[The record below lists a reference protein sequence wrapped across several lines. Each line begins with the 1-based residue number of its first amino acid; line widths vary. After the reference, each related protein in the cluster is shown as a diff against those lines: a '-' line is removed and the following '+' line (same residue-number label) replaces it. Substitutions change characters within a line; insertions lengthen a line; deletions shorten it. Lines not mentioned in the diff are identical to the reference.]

1 MFEERFMTTPEGP
14 TESSLVEPTPAPV
27 PDEPVQAP
35 AADAPEPGAARS
47 RSRKVAQ
54 VAGIVGIVVCLL
66 LAGVVLL
73 GRAWLADGLDQVFAA
88 GDAAFE
94 TGIATIDEAG
104 ARVADRTAE
113 LNDLVGAL
121 EATAA
126 DSPVPAALAARV
138 VSLGDRYDELRER
151 YVALRDRI
159 RSAVRYV
166 RLVDRLVPAV
176 TLPAEPAAPLA
187 ELDARIT
194 ALDERISSLRAPA
207 FVAGK
212 AQDVAVAVSG
222 LRSRAGELVASAGT
236 VRTAVVDMRAKVA
249 EVGGSID
256 MLLWIAAGGV
266 LFVLAYIAILNGVI
280 VWLARR

>member
-1 MFEERFMTTPEGP
+1 M
-14 TESSLVEPTPAPV
+14 ESMPVMPGPAPATTET
-27 PDEPVQAP
+27 PPRAP
-35 AADAPEPGAARS
+35 RS
-47 RSRKVAQ
+47 RGQKVAQ
-54 VAGIVGIVVCLL
+54 VAGIIGIVVCLL
-66 LAGVVLL
+66 LAVLVLL

-94 TGIATIDEAG
+94 TGISAIDDTG
-104 ARVADRTAE
+104 ARLTGRAAE

-176 TLPAEPAAPLA
+176 TLPPEPTAPLA
-187 ELDARIT
+187 DLDARIV
-194 ALDERISSLRAPA
+194 ALDEGITSLRAVA
-207 FVAGK
+207 AGK
-212 AQDVAVAVSG
+212 AQDAAAAVSA
-222 LRSRAGELVASAGT
+222 LRSKADGIATTAVT

-249 EVGGSID
+249 DVGGSID
-256 MLLWIAAGGV
+256 LLLWIAAGGV
-266 LFVLAYIAILNGVI
+266 LLVLAYIAILNGVI
-280 VWLARR
+280 VWLSRR